1 MHLPQNPKHVKITD
15 SSVEIDGAPFPYAL
29 QHPADG
35 GYEFVE
41 HVQYID
47 ADGGGRATAEI
58 KVLNLR
64 VLLVTDETTLVD
76 ARASEVDRRRQ
87 MARHWHQG
95 WSAADQPPAK
105 RYLVTSDLDLGMA
118 WRQGVDAREAGADPL
133 ENPYYLAGEKPKE
146 SESR

>member
-1 MHLPQNPKHVKITD
+1 VTNPLIPEHVKITD
-15 SSVEIDGAPFPYAL
+15 SSVEIDGTPFPYAI
-29 QHPADG
+29 QEPADG
-35 GYEFVE
+35 GYELVE

-47 ADGGGRATAEI
+47 ADDGGRATAEV

-64 VLLVTDETTLVD
+64 VLLVTDETTLID
-76 ARASEVDRRRQ
+76 ARASETDRRRQ

-105 RYLVTSDLDLGMA
+105 RYLVTSDMDLGMA

-133 ENPYYLAGEKPKE
+133 ENPYHLAGEDPADG
-146 SESR
+146 ESR

>member
-1 MHLPQNPKHVKITD
+1 MTHPRIPKHVKITD
-15 SSVEIDGAPFPYAL
+15 SSVEIDGTPFPYTIRRPTAG
-29 QHPADG
+29 D
-35 GYEFVE
+35 YEFVE
-41 HVQYID
+41 RV
-47 ADGGGRATAEI
+47 ADFDLTGV

-64 VLLVTDETTLVD
+64 VVLYSDETTLID
-76 ARASEVDRRRQ
+76 ARASETARRREL
-87 MARHWHQG
+87 ARYWHQG
-95 WSAADQPPAK
+95 WSAADRPPAK